1 MRWVS
6 LKPLRKNYNLTLT
19 NPDLSPHSLSTESSQ
34 RDLKF
39 PVGKFLVVTRRFVP
53 SPDDGREIEGLKWA
67 QHILCIFQFE
77 VDWAAILQW
86 YCFHE
91 GGTWFHHGP
100 FSTARSKVTK
110 CALGGE
116 QFFLISISRW
126 KSRSATKHAARR
138 LPGVTDHVCGELC
151 TAPPKH
157 TQTTWLLG

>member
-116 QFFLISISRW
+116 QFFFDFDIKVKVAVRNEACGATIAWCNGSCLRW
-126 KSRSATKHAARR
+126 IVHGPA
-138 LPGVTDHVCGELC
+138 
-151 TAPPKH
+151 
-157 TQTTWLLG
+157 